1 MIKTII
7 TSNEIH
13 AVEDDKL
20 VGKIEFSLSNNDMT
34 ILHTYAYESGRG
46 IGSLLMKEAVRWAKI
61 NHYPINPI
69 CSFAKKHLE
78 HNSYT

>member
-46 IGSLLMKEAVRWAKI
+46 IGSLLMKEAWDGQKTTITPSIPSAPSRQ
-61 NHYPINPI
+61 N
-69 CSFAKKHLE
+69 
-78 HNSYT
+78 T

>member
-20 VGKIEFSLSNNDMT
+20 VGKIEFSLSNNYMT

-46 IGSLLMKEAVRWAKI
+46 IGSLLMKEAVRWAKN
-61 NHYPINPI
+61 NHYPINPS
-69 CSFAKKHLE
+69 CSYAKKYLE

>member
-34 ILHTYAYESGRG
+34 ILYTYAYESGRG
-46 IGSLLMKEAVRWAKI
+46 IGSLLMKEVVR
-61 NHYPINPI
+61 
-69 CSFAKKHLE
+69 
-78 HNSYT
+78 